1 MQLPLNKF
9 ASQLQVS
16 GIRAISNRI
25 PEIDDVINLTVGQPD
40 FPVPTSV
47 KDAMKDA
54 IDHNFTSY
62 SHNAGL
68 PELRKVVA
76 QYYKNRFNASFET
89 DEILITNGA
98 SEALDTTLRGIL
110 EHGDEVLIPSP
121 VYAGYVPLIELLEI
135 GRAHV

>member
-47 KDAMKDA
+47 KDAMKQA
-54 IDHNFTSY
+54 VDHNFTSY

-68 PELRKVVA
+68 PELRKIVA

-110 EHGDEVLIPSP
+110 EHGDEVLILHQYMLGMSH
-121 VYAGYVPLIELLEI
+121 LLNC
-135 GRAHV
+135 

>member
-47 KDAMKDA
+47 KDAMKQA
-54 IDHNFTSY
+54 VDHNFTSY

-68 PELRKVVA
+68 PELRKIVA
-76 QYYKNRFNASFET
+76 QYYK
-89 DEILITNGA
+89 I
-98 SEALDTTLRGIL
+98 ALMLHLKQMKSLSQMVQAKR
-110 EHGDEVLIPSP
+110 
-121 VYAGYVPLIELLEI
+121 
-135 GRAHV
+135 